1 MRESI
6 LDILNL
12 RKDEVIRMIWVKECH
27 EATFYLEKH
36 NDHTFQMSHKPYS
49 TNPIPLK
56 RLTAGK
62 GHDYDQR

>member
-1 MRESI
+1 
-6 LDILNL
+6 
-12 RKDEVIRMIWVKECH
+12 MIWVKECH